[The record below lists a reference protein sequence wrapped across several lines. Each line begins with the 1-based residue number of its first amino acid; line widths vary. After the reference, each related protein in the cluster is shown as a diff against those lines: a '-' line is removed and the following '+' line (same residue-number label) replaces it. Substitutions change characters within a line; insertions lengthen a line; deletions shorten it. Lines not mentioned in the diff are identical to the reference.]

1 MTLKKTLGLEDC
13 PLSEMEIYRQIEG
26 CRRNNQQEALFTT
39 RHGKKVRVK
48 VASINPLG
56 IMRGYEEYYA
66 R

>member
-13 PLSEMEIYRQIEG
+13 PLSELEILRQIEG
-26 CRRNNQQEALFTT
+26 CKKNKLQEVEFITRRG
-39 RHGKKVRVK
+39 RKVRVK

-56 IMRGYEEYYA
+56 LMRDYEEYYA